1 MRKSARRGGAAKK
14 DLRDFDDDLIVNTPL
29 IAAVERAELPGPL
42 KISNVCFVEKE
53 ERVRKQAEGGL
64 VVVVSDRT
72 EIQGDRWGGADVVR
86 FPFRDDV
93 DEPEAIVT
101 RQIQGAVAA
110 VQAHWRVKPG
120 TAVLVHCQAGQ
131 NRSGAVVLAVLR
143 AYGVPEAEAE
153 RIMDEDLS
161 NVSGV
166 LWGKLLGE
174 NGQRMRALVLA
185 MYHSRRSEDDAD
197 ASVTAADL
205 LDREIAALWEQARES
220 ARLADER
227 REEHIQAMKLL

>member
-1 MRKSARRGGAAKK
+1 
-14 DLRDFDDDLIVNTPL
+14 
-29 IAAVERAELPGPL
+29 
-42 KISNVCFVEKE
+42 
-53 ERVRKQAEGGL
+53 L
-64 VVVVSDRT
+64 VVVVTDRT

-93 DEPEAIVT
+93 NEPEAIVT

-110 VQAHWRVKPG
+110 VQAHWRAKPG

-131 NRSGAVVLAVLR
+131 NRSGAVFLAVLR

-161 NVSGV
+161 NASGV

-185 MYHSRRSEDDAD
+185 MYRGRCEGCAAAAAAAD
-197 ASVTAADL
+197 AAA
-205 LDREIAALWEQARES
+205 AAVRS
-220 ARLADER
+220 RVNVS
-227 REEHIQAMKLL
+227 K